1 MVERLQKVLSEYGIM
16 SRRNAERLISEGK
29 IKVDGQTAF
38 LGQKIDP
45 DTAKVTVSGKPV
57 SFKKN
62 KLIYIMLNKPRGYIT
77 SLSDEKGRPVVTE
90 LLEDIEERVYPVG
103 RLDYDSE
110 GLLILTN
117 DGDLA
122 NHLMHP
128 SMNKEKT
135 YRVTVRGL
143 TEASLKALGEPMV
156 IDGYRIRPADVRL
169 IGEMAEYSTVDIKIH
184 EGRNRQIRKMCEDQ
198 GLTVA
203 RLKRV
208 AIGPVKLG
216 MLKQGEWRDL
226 TPQELKSLKQAN
238 KSQR

>member
-184 EGRNRQIRKMCEDQ
+184 EGRNRQIRKMCEKCKIYVYRLRRIDYA
-198 GLTVA
+198 GIALSDLKTGAWRYLTQA
-203 RLKRV
+203 EISK
-208 AIGPVKLG
+208 
-216 MLKQGEWRDL
+216 LKQ
-226 TPQELKSLKQAN
+226 
-238 KSQR
+238 